1 MRANAAI
8 LSHGAI
14 MSTMFTRREGI
25 KAAAL
30 TALSYARVLGAND
43 RIQLG
48 LVGCGERGLYVASFF
63 QKSGEVDLRAVCD
76 VYGDRVDKAVAQ
88 AAGAQTFGDHRRL
101 LESRGLDAVLIATPD
116 HWHKAIAIDAL
127 NAGKDVYVEKPLTRL
142 REEGPEIV
150 RAARVNNRVCQVG
163 MQQRSGEIYLEA
175 RERFVRTGMLGK
187 ISHVN
192 CLWHSGPARALPTEP
207 AQKPANLD
215 WVRYLGPLKYR
226 DWNPAQYLDFRAFL
240 DFGGGKLTDF
250 GAHWIDVVHM
260 FMDRDAPL
268 SAVAAGG
275 VYQDFHDGRTA
286 PDTISALYEY
296 PGGFTVSFSS
306 LSVGNGPE
314 YGVEFLGANGRLY
327 VNRNRYEFRAAE
339 KGAEP
344 VIQRI
349 PGDITERHVHNF
361 LECCLSRKLPNADV
375 YIGHRAAQA
384 ALLANQS
391 YLERRRIV
399 FDPDREE
406 VLPFSA

>member
-1 MRANAAI
+1 M
-8 LSHGAI
+8 L
-14 MSTMFTRREGI
+14 TRREGI

-30 TALSYARVLGAND
+30 TALSYSRVLGAND
-43 RIQLG
+43 RIQFG
-48 LVGCGERGLYVASFF
+48 LIGCGERGLYVASFF
-63 QKSGEVDLRAVCD
+63 QKTGEVDVRAVCD
-76 VYGDRVDKAVAQ
+76 VFGDHTDKGVAQ
-88 AAGAQTFGDHRRL
+88 APGAQPFADHRRL
-101 LESRGLDAVLIATPD
+101 LEIAGLDAVLIATPD

-127 NAGKDVYVEKPLTRL
+127 NAGKDAYVEKPLTRL

-163 MQQRSGEIYLEA
+163 MQQRSGQVYLEA
-175 RERFVRTGMLGK
+175 RERFVRSGMLGK
-187 ISHVN
+187 ISHVD
-192 CLWHSGPARALPTEP
+192 CVWHGGANRTLPTEP

-215 WVRYLGPLKYR
+215 WVRFLGPLKYR

-250 GAHWIDVVHM
+250 GAHWLDVAHM
-260 FMDRDAPL
+260 FMDQDAPL

-275 VYQDFHDGRTA
+275 VYYDRHDGRTA
-286 PDTISALYEY
+286 PDTISALFEY
-296 PGGFTVSFSS
+296 PGGFTVSFIS
-306 LSVGNGPE
+306 LAVDNGPE
-314 YGVEFLGANGRLY
+314 YHVEFLGSAGRLF

-344 VIQRI
+344 VIQRF
-349 PGDITERHVHNF
+349 PGDITDQHVRNF
-361 LECCLSRKLPNADV
+361 LDCCRSRKQPNADV

-391 YLERRRIV
+391 YLEKRRIR
-399 FDPDREE
+399 FDPQREE

>member
-1 MRANAAI
+1 M
-8 LSHGAI
+8 L
-14 MSTMFTRREGI
+14 TRREGI

-30 TALSYARVLGAND
+30 TALSYSRVLGAND
-43 RIQLG
+43 RIQFG
-48 LVGCGERGLYVASFF
+48 LIGCGERGLYVASFF
-63 QKSGEVDLRAVCD
+63 QKTGEVDVRAVCD
-76 VYGDRVDKAVAQ
+76 VFGDHTDKGVAQ
-88 AAGAQTFGDHRRL
+88 APGAQPFADHRRL
-101 LESRGLDAVLIATPD
+101 LEIAGLDAVLIATPD

-163 MQQRSGEIYLEA
+163 MQQRSGQVYLEA
-175 RERFVRTGMLGK
+175 RERFVRSGMLGK
-187 ISHVN
+187 ISHVD
-192 CLWHSGPARALPTEP
+192 CVWHGGANRTLPTEP

-215 WVRYLGPLKYR
+215 WVRFLGPLKYR

-250 GAHWIDVVHM
+250 GAHWLDVAHM
-260 FMDRDAPL
+260 FMDQDAPL

-275 VYQDFHDGRTA
+275 VYYDRHDGRTA
-286 PDTISALYEY
+286 PDTIRALFEY
-296 PGGFTVSFSS
+296 PGGFTVSFIS
-306 LSVGNGPE
+306 LAVDNGPE
-314 YGVEFLGANGRLY
+314 YHVEFLGSAGRLF

-344 VIQRI
+344 VIQRF
-349 PGDITERHVHNF
+349 PGDITDQHVRNF
-361 LECCLSRKLPNADV
+361 LDCCRSRKMPNADV

-391 YLERRRIV
+391 YLEKRRIR
-399 FDPDREE
+399 FDPQREE

>member
-1 MRANAAI
+1 M
-8 LSHGAI
+8 L
-14 MSTMFTRREGI
+14 TRREGI

-30 TALSYARVLGAND
+30 TALSYSRVLGAND
-43 RIQLG
+43 RIQFG
-48 LVGCGERGLYVASFF
+48 LIGCGERGLYVASFF
-63 QKSGEVDLRAVCD
+63 QKTGEVDVRAVCD
-76 VYGDRVDKAVAQ
+76 VFGDHTDKGVAQ
-88 AAGAQTFGDHRRL
+88 APGAQPFADHRRL
-101 LESRGLDAVLIATPD
+101 LEIAGLDAVLIATPD

-163 MQQRSGEIYLEA
+163 MQQRSGQVYLEA
-175 RERFVRTGMLGK
+175 RERFVRSGMLGK
-187 ISHVN
+187 ISHVD
-192 CLWHSGPARALPTEP
+192 CVWHGGANRTLPTEP

-215 WVRYLGPLKYR
+215 WVRFLGPLKYR

-250 GAHWIDVVHM
+250 GAHWLDVAHM
-260 FMDRDAPL
+260 FMDQDAPL

-275 VYQDFHDGRTA
+275 VYYDRHDGRTA
-286 PDTISALYEY
+286 PDTISALFEY
-296 PGGFTVSFSS
+296 PGGFTVSFIS
-306 LSVGNGPE
+306 LAVDNGPE
-314 YGVEFLGANGRLY
+314 YHVEFLGSAGRLF

-344 VIQRI
+344 VIQRF
-349 PGDITERHVHNF
+349 PGDITDQHVRNF
-361 LECCLSRKLPNADV
+361 LDCCRSRKMPNADV

-391 YLERRRIV
+391 YLEKRRIR
-399 FDPDREE
+399 FDPQREE